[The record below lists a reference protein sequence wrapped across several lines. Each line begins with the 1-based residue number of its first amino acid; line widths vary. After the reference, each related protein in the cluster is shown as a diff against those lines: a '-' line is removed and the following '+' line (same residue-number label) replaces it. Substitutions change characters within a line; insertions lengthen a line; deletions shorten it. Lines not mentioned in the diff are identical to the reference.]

1 MTKREYRRAKA
12 IEKRNNRR
20 KGVKILRWM
29 PNEYVGV
36 IVYLTKMTTKS
47 GKIIYAVL
55 VKRRPDSKYHKIY
68 KFDNGIGAAWKCYKK
83 CIAA

>member
-1 MTKREYRRAKA
+1 MTKREYRRIVVKGKA
-12 IEKRNNRR
+12 RHHRR
-20 KGVKILRWM
+20 DYKVIRWM

-36 IVYLTKMTTKS
+36 IVYLTKMTAKS
-47 GKIIYAVL
+47 GKIIYAV
-55 VKRRPDSKYHKIY
+55 VVRRKADSKYHRIY